1 MVSRRNEIRWGIC
14 TNTDIDGGGNPCPN
28 CAKKI
33 QLVIRGSQKFE
44 CPECKSPLTMVPAP
58 KTWWEKNKWFIVAP
72 VAVLAI
78 GAAVL
83 LAFTFSGSSDSE
95 ADRPQEEAVSKIE
108 VDENDKQAPQEAIK
122 DSLEQRTDTVVS
134 DTLPTMPQKEETI
147 NEPEGDLNAKV
158 KNEPEPKPVVVEKK
172 KKPSDSTVTSQ
183 RNSGSKN
190 LGYATFKGTLKN
202 GVPDDV
208 NGRLVFSS
216 SHVIDSKD
224 PKGRVAEPGDYV
236 IGEFSEGHLVQG
248 IWYGS
253 DNVVKGS
260 IIIGK

>member
-1 MVSRRNEIRWGIC
+1 MVSRRNEILWGIC

-28 CAKKI
+28 CAQKTP
-33 QLVIRGSQKFE
+33 LAIRGSHKFE
-44 CPECKSPLTMVPAP
+44 CPECKAPLTKVPAP
-58 KTWWEKNKWFIVAP
+58 KTWWEKFKWLVIGSLAFFIVGGGI
-72 VAVLAI
+72 VTFLI
-78 GAAVL
+78 LRDNAAAMAEEPIDEIV
-83 LAFTFSGSSDSE
+83 SDVEITKNDNTVQQADVIDSLVQSE
-95 ADRPQEEAVSKIE
+95 DTIEATVNTSESEEAVVNKSEQE
-108 VDENDKQAPQEAIK
+108 VEDTPKK
-122 DSLEQRTDTVVS
+122 EQD
-134 DTLPTMPQKEETI
+134 
-147 NEPEGDLNAKV
+147 
-158 KNEPEPKPVVVEKK
+158 PKPAKVEKK
-172 KKPSDSTVTSQ
+172 IKHSELSASTSHS
-183 RNSGSKN
+183 SGSKN

-236 IGEFSEGHLVQG
+236 ICEFSEVHLVQG

>member
-1 MVSRRNEIRWGIC
+1 MVSRRNEILWGIC
-14 TNTDIDGGGNPCPN
+14 TNTDIDGVGTPCPN
-28 CAKKI
+28 CAQKTP
-33 QLVIRGSQKFE
+33 LAIRGNHKFE
-44 CPECKSPLTMVPAP
+44 CPECKAPLTKVPAP
-58 KTWWEKNKWFIVAP
+58 KTWWEKFKWPVIGSLAFFIVGGGI
-72 VAVLAI
+72 VTFLI
-78 GAAVL
+78 LRDNAAAMAEEPIDEIV
-83 LAFTFSGSSDSE
+83 SDVEITKNDNTVQQADVIDSLVQSE
-95 ADRPQEEAVSKIE
+95 DTEEATVNSTESEKAD
-108 VDENDKQAPQEAIK
+108 VNSP
-122 DSLEQRTDTVVS
+122 EQKVEET
-134 DTLPTMPQKEETI
+134 PQK
-147 NEPEGDLNAKV
+147 
-158 KNEPEPKPVVVEKK
+158 EPEPKPAKVEKK
-172 KKPSDSTVTSQ
+172 QPESSVSTPRS
-183 RNSGSKN
+183 SGTKN